1 MRSVGQKGL
10 HHHGRAVAAQGVANS
25 LVEFV
30 ERHARVFLP
39 GQHQQ
44 RAGIFLGEGILDDAV
59 PEDRAAMIDD
69 PR

>member
-1 MRSVGQKGL
+1 
-10 HHHGRAVAAQGVANS
+10 
-25 LVEFV
+25 VEFV